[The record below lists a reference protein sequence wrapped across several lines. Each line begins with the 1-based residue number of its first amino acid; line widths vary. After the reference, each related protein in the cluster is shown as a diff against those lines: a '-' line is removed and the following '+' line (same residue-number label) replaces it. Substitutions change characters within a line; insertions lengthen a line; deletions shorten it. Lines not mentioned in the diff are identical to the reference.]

1 MKKLDLSV
9 FESIVKEAAIGSPRL
24 LDVVV
29 KGFEVFATYE
39 SGSRKIKQG
48 AHLIFDESGKFIAGY
63 GNRAANAPK
72 FLVDRILDIIKE
84 KIS

>member
-1 MKKLDLSV
+1 MKKLVSSV
-9 FESIVKEAAIGSPRL
+9 FESIVKEAATDSPRL

-29 KGFEVFATYE
+29 KGFEVFATYKSN
-39 SGSRKIKQG
+39 SGRIKQG
-48 AHLIFDESGKFIAGY
+48 AHLIFDESGKFVAGY

-84 KIS
+84 KIA